1 MRLTLRCVSVL
12 CLAAAV
18 KLCAQTAYFEV
29 SDGIWE
35 NPSNWSTHVIP
46 GDTNSVSVT
55 FSGRT
60 VHITQPGALC
70 ANLVV
75 GYSFGETGT
84 VHLATGTLYS
94 VTSQNIGRNGR
105 GTFIQEAGTTN
116 RFSSFVTVGEGTTG
130 NGQYRLQGGFVGE
143 NGVAGDVNVGYNGT
157 GVFYQTGGVLG
168 DFGTSS
174 SSRYLYLGRTATGLG
189 TYVMDGGEVLLT
201 NQSYVS
207 IGHVG
212 SGRFIQSNGTVRV
225 ANTFNVGKES
235 GGRGDYRLV
244 NGTIRSGQFTI
255 GEKATAQGM
264 ALIEGGYF
272 GTTVEGL
279 DVGYYGTGAVAQSSG
294 IVTLNKYLFIG
305 RAAGSKG
312 TYVMTGGEL
321 ALTNAN
327 NHVYVGEYGNG
338 TLLQSN
344 GSVRVKNWCTVSRQT
359 SSSGLYRM
367 SGGSLTVDLNLQL
380 GEQPSSSARFEIV
393 GTNAA
398 VACKTMV
405 ITTNAVLRFEI
416 ATNGVSKISVQ
427 NQATLAG
434 KLEVAVQQK
443 LFNQP
448 VTVIDAGS
456 LSGQFGTVTPVFP
469 LKSVDVAYQTGS
481 GNVVLSNFRY
491 FTGTL
496 MTLF

>member
-1 MRLTLRCVSVL
+1 MRLTLRCAGVVSL
-12 CLAAAV
+12 IAAV
-18 KLCAQTAYFEV
+18 KLCAQTTYFEV
-29 SDGIWE
+29 SDGLWE
-35 NPSNWSTHVIP
+35 TPSNWSTRVVP
-46 GDTNSVSVT
+46 GDTSSVSVT

-105 GTFIQEAGTTN
+105 GTFIQEAETTN
-116 RFSSFVTVGEGTTG
+116 RFSSFVTLGEAATA
-130 NGQYRLQGGFVGE
+130 NGWYRLQGGFLGG
-143 NGVAGDVNVGYNGT
+143 NGTAGDMNVGYSGT

-174 SSRYLYLGRTATGLG
+174 SSRYLFLGRAASGLG
-189 TYVMDGGEVLLT
+189 TYVIDGGEILLT

-207 IGHVG
+207 IGHAG
-212 SGRFIQSNGTVRV
+212 SGSFIQSNGTVRV
-225 ANTFNVGKES
+225 STVFNVGKEA
-235 GGRGDYRLV
+235 GGRGEYRLV

-255 GEKATAQGM
+255 GEKATAQGT
-264 ALIEGGYF
+264 ARIEGGAF
-272 GTTVEGL
+272 GTTAEGL
-279 DVGYYGTGAVAQSSG
+279 DVGYFGTGTVAQSG
-294 IVTLNKYLFIG
+294 GEVTLNKYLFIG
-305 RAAGSKG
+305 RSAGSKG
-312 TYVMTGGEL
+312 TYVLTGGDL
-321 ALTNAN
+321 ALTNVN
-327 NHVYVGEYGNG
+327 NHMYVGEYGNG

-344 GSVRVKNWCTVSRQT
+344 GSIRVKNWCTVSRRT
-359 SSSGLYRM
+359 GSSGLYRM
-367 SGGSLTVDLNLQL
+367 NGGALTVDLNLQL
-380 GEQPSSSARFEIV
+380 GEEANSRARFEII

-416 ATNGVSKISVQ
+416 ATNGVSKINVQ

-456 LSGQFGTVTPVFP
+456 LSGQFDAVTPILP
-469 LKSVDVAYQTGS
+469 LKAVDIAYQTDS

-491 FTGTL
+491 HTGTL